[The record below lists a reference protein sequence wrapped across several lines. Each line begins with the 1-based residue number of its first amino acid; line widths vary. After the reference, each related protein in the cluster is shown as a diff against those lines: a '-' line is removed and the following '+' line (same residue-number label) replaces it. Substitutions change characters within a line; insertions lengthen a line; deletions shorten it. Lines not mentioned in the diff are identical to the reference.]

1 MAKSQRTPRRR
12 ENRLGRLVLAACYA
26 LLIGSCADEQ
36 TDSTGQSAQPPAD
49 RPLARSIR
57 LVSLSPLATR
67 FVIEIGARRHLV
79 GVDSESRS
87 LPGLDDLPV
96 ANLGNLDDLRPTL
109 VLVAEIPAN
118 GAAARDLKPDGIRM
132 VEFAP
137 HDMEEVFEL
146 CRGLGSE
153 LVGVASANSYERRIS
168 RPVAMVAGR
177 SPPTGRPRVV
187 AVVGFDPLM
196 LADGH
201 SFETD
206 LIENAGGSSI
216 THELE
221 GTTLEITSAR
231 LHELAPDL
239 VLVTSDR
246 PATASDMARARSVI
260 PDGLQIAFFDFDR
273 EAFWLRE
280 PVKDTERLR
289 SLFLSLGLEKPVE

>member
-1 MAKSQRTPRRR
+1 MGQ
-12 ENRLGRLVLAACYA
+12 LVLTACLA
-26 LLIGSCADEQ
+26 IQIGSCADEQ
-36 TDSTGQSAQPPAD
+36 TDSAGQMTQPSAD
-49 RPLARSIR
+49 RQPVRSIR

-67 FVIEIGARRHLV
+67 FVVEIGARRHLV
-79 GVDSESRS
+79 GVDLESRT
-87 LPGLDDLPV
+87 LLGLDDLPAV
-96 ANLGNLDDLRPTL
+96 NLSNLDDLRPTL
-109 VLVAEIPAN
+109 VLVAEIPVN
-118 GAAARDLKPDGIRM
+118 DSAARDLKKHGARM
-132 VEFAP
+132 IEFAP

-146 CRGLGSE
+146 CRGLGAE
-153 LVGVASANSYERRIS
+153 LVGIASANSYERRIS
-168 RPVAMVAGR
+168 RPVAIVAGQ

-196 LADGH
+196 LAGGH

-216 THELE
+216 THGLE
-221 GTTLEITSAR
+221 DTTLEITSAR
-231 LHELAPDL
+231 LRALAPDL

-246 PATASDMARARSVI
+246 PATASDMASARSVI

-273 EAFWLRE
+273 EAYWLRE